1 MTMIRALS
9 LALVTLTAP
18 VAGAEQT
25 AEAERGKIVFR
36 TAGGCV
42 NCHGWA
48 ADGKTGVNL
57 RSPPGSNLRESAME
71 LETLIEVITCGLP
84 GTAMP
89 YHDRGAYRD
98 DRCYGMR
105 MSEFDK
111 ASAPMRGKS
120 LREEDIKSVA
130 VYLQTRGIGL
140 GEPTL
145 AECVEFFDN
154 PAATACRSLK

>member
-89 YHDRGAYRD
+89 YHDR
-98 DRCYGMR
+98 
-105 MSEFDK
+105 
-111 ASAPMRGKS
+111 
-120 LREEDIKSVA
+120 V
-130 VYLQTRGIGL
+130 
-140 GEPTL
+140 PT
-145 AECVEFFDN
+145 VTT
-154 PAATACRSLK
+154 AAMGCA